1 MKKGFTLIELIISIG
16 IVSIIFITVGKNL
29 VLQLSNYKYSISN
42 HKEELYIDQ
51 AFLFIEGKIKEGDNI
66 KVLKTSNSD
75 EIEITTRDRSDYIKL
90 YKDKIIISYGKSS
103 YATINNILIG
113 VKGFVV
119 TEVENTI
126 YIKIIL
132 SDRKEYERCFG
143 IRKETD
149 L

>member
-16 IVSIIFITVGKNL
+16 IVSIIFIAVGKNL
-29 VLQLSNYKYSISN
+29 VLQLSNYKDSISN
-42 HKEELYIDQ
+42 HKEELYIEQ

-143 IRKETD
+143 IKKETD

>member
-1 MKKGFTLIELIISIG
+1 MKKGFTIIELIISIG
-16 IVSIIFITVGKNL
+16 IISIIFISTGKNL
-29 VLQLSNYKYSISN
+29 ILQLNSYKDTISSY
-42 HKEELYIDQ
+42 KEELYIDQ

-66 KVLKTSNSD
+66 RVLRTSNSD
-75 EIEITTRDRSDYIKL
+75 EIEITSRGRSDYIRL
-90 YKDKIIISYGKSS
+90 NRDKIIISYGSNS
-103 YATINNILIG
+103 TINNIMIG

-132 SDRKEYERCFG
+132 NDRKEYERCFG
-143 IRKETD
+143 IKKEED